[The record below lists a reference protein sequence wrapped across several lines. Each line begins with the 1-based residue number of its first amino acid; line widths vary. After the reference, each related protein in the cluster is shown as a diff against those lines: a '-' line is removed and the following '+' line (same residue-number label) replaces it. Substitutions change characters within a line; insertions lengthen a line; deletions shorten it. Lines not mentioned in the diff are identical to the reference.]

1 MTDNKHKSEEPI
13 LEGHGTEKA
22 LELLEE
28 LNNSA
33 AGKIIYQQV
42 EHILRES
49 DHTQDKII
57 RGYIAIA
64 QVLISAY
71 RKSLPK
77 NSLLYLELK
86 LIQKRLNPP
95 ISVSELAVLHGYF
108 RNATKLIN
116 EVSQFDT
123 KLFNQALAPLTQK
136 EFYDN
141 PGETSD
147 EHPVH
152 DAPPSVVKPVQADE
166 QESST
171 RVEQTIDSIY
181 RNKLSQHH
189 KEILDIQ
196 AKLADKVGATMRK
209 QESFAE
215 KLESVLEQL
224 DYPGKNKNIEH
235 LRNSLMNEIE
245 NILSEQGSQTQ
256 MMHDTQSFLQLIGSN
271 IRKLSDELDQVRV
284 LSLTDELTQLPNRRA
299 FLRRIKDEMDRAQR
313 DNTLLTVSIIDL
325 DNFKEINDKHGH
337 AVGDEMLRV
346 YAREILSIFR
356 RYDMVARYGGEEF
369 AVLLPNT
376 DKEGAERAFT
386 KVRNKTAETF
396 IINNNEVMHVPT
408 FSAGLAIF
416 SPGESPESLIERADN
431 ALYKAKQNG
440 RDRVVFDP
448 QFLGDDKRLQE
459 KAIEE

>member
-1 MTDNKHKSEEPI
+1 MTDSKQKNNERI
-13 LEGHGTEKA
+13 LEGHGTNKA
-22 LELLEE
+22 LELLED

-57 RGYIAIA
+57 RGYIAVA

-77 NSLLYLELK
+77 DSLLYFELK

-95 ISVSELAVLHGYF
+95 ISISELAILHGYF

-116 EVSQFDT
+116 EVT
-123 KLFNQALAPLTQK
+123 KLDHNIFNEALSPLLAKDIINDSILPDDK
-136 EFYDN
+136 EASPAKEKTAIKTKQDD
-141 PGETSD
+141 GG
-147 EHPVH
+147 V
-152 DAPPSVVKPVQADE
+152 A
-166 QESST
+166 ST
-171 RVEQTIDSIY
+171 RIEQTIDSIY
-181 RNKLSQHH
+181 RNKLSQHN
-189 KEILDIQ
+189 KEILEIQ
-196 AKLADKVGATMRK
+196 ANLADKVGATMRQ
-209 QESFAE
+209 QETFSE
-215 KLESVLEQL
+215 KLESVLEHL
-224 DYPGKNKNIEH
+224 EYPDKNKKTEH
-235 LRNSLMNEIE
+235 LRNSLMHEIE
-245 NILSEQGSQTQ
+245 TILGEQSSLTQ

-271 IRKLSDELDQVRV
+271 IRKLSEELDQVRV

-313 DNTLLTVSIIDL
+313 DKTFLTVAVIDL
-325 DNFKEINDKHGH
+325 DYFKNINDKYGH

-346 YAREILSIFR
+346 YSRDILSIFR

-376 DKEGAERAFT
+376 DKEGAERAFN
-386 KVRNKTAETF
+386 KVHSKAVETF
-396 IINNNEVMHVPT
+396 IINNNEAMNVPT

-416 SPGESPESLIERADN
+416 HPGETLESLIERADK

-440 RDRVVFDP
+440 RNRIVFDMKY
-448 QFLGDDKRLQE
+448 LGDSKKPEE
-459 KAIEE
+459 KLRNK